1 MAGSGYGAKTTG
13 ITGNT
18 TGMGEEVLKVAAA
31 GAVLQSKGAPAVTVG
46 ANGEDFQCVDTSKL
60 TDLTGKLKES
70 DYACSNP
77 TNPKQTF
84 KAKVEHG
91 PR

>member
-13 ITGNT
+13 ISGNT
-18 TGMGEEVLKVAAA
+18 TGMGEEVLKVATT
-31 GAVLQSKGAPAVTVG
+31 GAVVHGKGAPAVTVG